1 MAITSTATRTNYFKV
16 KDPEAFEA
24 FIARIQCSDDTEVKV
39 IQNVGDDGITRY
51 GFDVFDD
58 ILGVAPPEIPAE
70 DEDDWGDVEYD
81 YEEFLLGLSEL
92 VADDDAAIIIASGY
106 EGLRY
111 VNGWANIVTHSEIRS
126 YDLQQLAAQTA
137 ADMLKDPDWKTQLN
151 Y

>member
-16 KDPEAFEA
+16 KDPEAFRA
-24 FIARIQCSDDTEVKV
+24 FVARIQCSGDSSVKV
-39 IQNVGDDGITRY
+39 IQRVGDDGITRY

-58 ILGVAPPEIPAE
+58 ILGVIPPDIPAD

-111 VNGWANIVTHSEIRS
+111 VNGWANVVTRSEIKC

-137 ADMLKDPDWKTQLN
+137 AEMLKNPDWKTQLN